1 MGLEGK
7 KLRMGRIFK
16 EDGKTFIATL
26 DHGPSLGP
34 VRGLEDVRK
43 TVHTMLT
50 GKYVP
55 DAILLTPSMIK
66 NCYEEITGKCAVIGR
81 IDGTATI
88 IGPDITNWRLFSS
101 VKEALSVGAD
111 AVCTMAFIGV
121 SREAENSEKIGK
133 VSQKCEI
140 FGVPHVVEVLTSD
153 IVEHHFKHE
162 DTWKWPDPE
171 KIKFAA
177 RVAAELGADIVKTY
191 YTGDPESF
199 HEVVRCCPVPIII
212 LSGPGAK
219 DPEGLMRIIR
229 DSIDVGARGVIM
241 GRNLWGHKKPN
252 AIAEAVYKL
261 VHENEDVE
269 RALKKIDS

>member
-16 EDGKTFIATL
+16 EDGKTFVVTL

-34 VRGLEDVRK
+34 VRGLENIRK
-43 TVHTMLT
+43 TVRTILT
-50 GKYVP
+50 GNYVP
-55 DAILLTPSMIK
+55 DAVLLTPSMIR
-66 NCYEEITGKCAVIGR
+66 NSFEEIIGKCAVIGR

-88 IGPDITNWRLFSS
+88 IGPDITDWRLFSS
-101 VKEALSVGAD
+101 VEEALSVGAD

-121 SREAENSEKIGK
+121 PREPENSEKVGK
-133 VSQKCEI
+133 VSQTCEI
-140 FGVPHVVEVLTSD
+140 FGVPHLVEALSSD

-171 KIKFAA
+171 NIKFAV
-177 RVAAELGADIVKTY
+177 RVASELGADIVKTY

-199 HEVVRCCPVPIII
+199 REVVGCCPAPIIV

-219 DPEGLMRIIR
+219 DPRGLMRIIR
-229 DSIDVGARGVIM
+229 DSIDAGARGVIM
-241 GRNLWGHKKPN
+241 GRNLWGHKNPN
-252 AIAEAVYKL
+252 SIAEAVYKL
-261 VHENEDVE
+261 VHEDEVVE
-269 RALKKIDS
+269 RALKIVES